1 MKTIKLFLFVFVS
14 VILFSNCNKKANN
27 IAKIKEQGNFE
38 CFPEGTVKEDGE
50 CCLNCETS
58 AVVYYNDKIFMAID
72 KVYPNHSPVFYTDY
86 NRNSILEEKP
96 PYQEGPI
103 FYAKY
108 TQAFNP
114 KKINILE
121 NKKLQEARKFED
133 FTLTPDNKYIL
144 LSTAFNRIDPKY
156 NMLLAWDTKNNKAI
170 NIISPSVDE
179 NGFISS
185 IKIHKN
191 ISKILFNN
199 TDKENYFKI
208 EGLAAIP
215 GNKLLFGVREQGK
228 SYTDFDYCIKIIQ
241 VTYTIENDIIKLN
254 DDFKLIYNYHPEKN
268 LNLEL
273 PIALSSIEY
282 DKFNDRL
289 YLLTSYE
296 HSDTDTGVGAYLW
309 TLPIEKLYK
318 NLPPELVLK
327 DDNKPLLFAHKSE
340 GISVLDKKTVFIIND
355 DDRILGRADITDPER
370 QFFRKPNQT
379 SYYIVRFRN

>member
-1 MKTIKLFLFVFVS
+1 MKTIKLLLFAFVS
-14 VILFSNCNKKANN
+14 VILFTNCNKKCNN

-38 CFPEGTVKEDGE
+38 CFADSTKNETGE
-50 CCLNCETS
+50 CCLNGETS
-58 AVVYYNDKIFMAID
+58 AVVYYSNKIFMAID
-72 KVYPNHSPVFYTDY
+72 KVIPGHSPVFYTDY

-114 KKINILE
+114 KKLNILE
-121 NKKLQEARKFED
+121 NKKLEDARKFED
-133 FTLTPDNKYIL
+133 FTLTPDNKYIF

-156 NMLLAWDTKNNKAI
+156 NMLLAWDTKNKKAI
-170 NIISPSVDE
+170 NIVSPFIDE
-179 NGFISS
+179 NGFTSS
-185 IKIHKN
+185 MKIHEN

-215 GNKLLFGVREQGK
+215 DNKLLFGVREQGK
-228 SYTDFDYCIKIIQ
+228 SYADFDYCIKIIQ
-241 VTYTIENDIIKLN
+241 VTYTVENGIIKLN
-254 DDFKLIYNYHPEKN
+254 NDFKLIYNYQPEKD

-282 DKFNDRL
+282 DKYNKRL

-309 TLPIEKLYK
+309 TLPMKNLYK

-340 GISVLDKKTVFIIND
+340 GVSVIDKNTVFIIND
-355 DDRILGRADITDPER
+355 DDRILGNADITDTET
-370 QFFRKPNQT
+370 QFFRKPNQS
-379 SYYIVRFRN
+379 SYYIVSF